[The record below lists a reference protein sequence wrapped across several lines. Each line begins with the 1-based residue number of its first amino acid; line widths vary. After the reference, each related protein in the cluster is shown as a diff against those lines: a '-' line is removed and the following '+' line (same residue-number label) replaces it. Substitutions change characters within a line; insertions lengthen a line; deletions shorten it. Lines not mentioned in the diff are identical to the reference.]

1 MECIVYCWVAMR
13 QTALP
18 IVKGALNMR
27 MKVNQRVS
35 QDISKLDFK
44 MGLLDLFQH
53 LRHMGNGCNHV
64 SSLNTSYLLL

>member
-1 MECIVYCWVAMR
+1 MECIVYCWMAMR

-35 QDISKLDFK
+35 QNISKLDLET
-44 MGLLDLFQH
+44 GLLDLFISQYF
-53 LRHMGNGCNHV
+53 LFIVIVLKC
-64 SSLNTSYLLL
+64 YLL